1 MQNIERVRVTHVG
14 SLVRPPE
21 LLDVLR
27 QRELDGEVDATRYE
41 ERLRQA
47 VAQAVHQQVAAGID
61 VVSDGEYGK
70 GISWSRYALERL
82 EGFEYRPSDGQLE
95 SGQVVRESVDRARFR
110 AFYEEYDR
118 TQGFRGS
125 VGAWVCTG
133 PIRYC
138 GHAALTR
145 DIENLQQAAAECGA
159 PAAFLPVAAP
169 GSVAADRIDEH
180 YGSDEELLFAIA
192 DALREEY
199 RAILDA
205 GLYLQVDDAHL
216 PGMYERMVPPASFD
230 DYLRWADQRVQA
242 LNHALRGLP
251 QDRIRYHVCWGS
263 WNAPHTGDVPF
274 ELIVDLVLRVR
285 ATGYSVEQAN
295 PRHEHEWRV
304 WERVALPDDRVL
316 LPGLVSHATNVVEH
330 PELVAQRLIRLA
342 RLVGRERVVAS
353 TDCGFAQ
360 GPFVRR
366 VHPSIMWAKLE
377 ALAQG
382 ARLASQELWRSGVTG
397 SH

>member
-1 MQNIERVRVTHVG
+1 LE
-14 SLVRPPE
+14 
-21 LLDVLR
+21 VLR
-27 QRELDGEVDATRYE
+27 ARESAGGIDAARYE
-41 ERLRQA
+41 DRLRQA
-47 VAQAVHQQVAAGID
+47 VTQAVRRQVEAGVDI
-61 VVSDGEYGK
+61 VSDGEYGK

-82 EGFEYRPSDGQLE
+82 EGFEYLPNNLGLG
-95 SGQVVRESVDRARFR
+95 SGEVVRESVDRARFR

-118 TQGFRGS
+118 TQGFQGS

-133 PIRYC
+133 PIRYQ
-138 GHAALTR
+138 GHAALRR
-145 DIENLQQAAAECGA
+145 DIENLKVAATESGA
-159 PAAFLPVAAP
+159 PEAFLPVAAP
-169 GSVAADRIDEH
+169 GSVAADRVNEY
-180 YGSDEELLFAIA
+180 YGSDEELLFAVA
-192 DALREEY
+192 DALHEEY
-199 RAILDA
+199 RTILDA
-205 GLYLQVDDAHL
+205 GLHLQVDDAHL
-216 PGMYERMVPPASFD
+216 PGMYERMVPPGSFD
-230 DYLRWADQRVQA
+230 DYLRWADQRIEA

-274 ELIVDLVLRVR
+274 ERIVDLVLRVR
-285 ATGYSVEQAN
+285 ATGNSVEQAN

-304 WERVALPDDRVL
+304 WERVKLPDDRVL

-330 PELVAQRLIRLA
+330 PELVAQRLTRLA
-342 RLVGRERVVAS
+342 GLVGRERVVAS

-382 ARLASQELWRSGVTG
+382 AWLASRQLWGAKASG